1 MDIIICFTF
10 LLMQF
15 FERSYSKLKVS
26 ELEWTEMNKDR
37 TVDKIL
43 EQADLIES
51 VTEEADWCQWIKVEV
66 LTSFIKYQF
75 QFIDFIRNVLN

>member
-15 FERSYSKLKVS
+15 FDWSYLKLKVS
-26 ELEWTEMNKDR
+26 ELEWKEMNKDR

-66 LTSFIKYQF
+66 LTNFNKYQF
-75 QFIDFIRNVLN
+75 QFINFIRNVLN

>member
-15 FERSYSKLKVS
+15 FERCYSKLKVS
-26 ELEWTEMNKDR
+26 ELEWTDMNNDR

-66 LTSFIKYQF
+66 LTNFNIYQF
-75 QFIDFIRNVLN
+75 QCIDFNRNVLN

>member
-1 MDIIICFTF
+1 MDIIIWFTF

-26 ELEWTEMNKDR
+26 EQEWTEMNKDR
-37 TVDKIL
+37 TVNKIL
-43 EQADLIES
+43 EEADLIES

-66 LTSFIKYQF
+66 LTNLS
-75 QFIDFIRNVLN
+75 VLISSGMC

>member
-15 FERSYSKLKVS
+15 FERCYSKLKVS
-26 ELEWTEMNKDR
+26 ELEWTDMNNDR